1 MILKAFR
8 WGSTVSTIMAVL
20 AVVPPVASQDALP
33 PAEELIDRHIEA
45 MGGRDTL
52 LGHASSRSTGTF
64 SMPAAGITGTLVV
77 EAAAPN
83 RMASQVEIPG
93 LGLIRNGF
101 DGKVGWS
108 VDPNLGPRL
117 LDGLELAAMQ
127 ENTHQLAALRDPSL
141 FTVRETVELTEMNGQ
156 PCYRV
161 RLVWNSGR
169 ETFDCYSVE
178 TGLMVAMSASQETP
192 MGNIESVTFLEEYQE
207 YGGILSPTRIRQQAL
222 GQEQLMTLDSI
233 EYDVV
238 EDDAFDPPAS
248 IRTLMEAAG
257 PNDPD

>member
-1 MILKAFR
+1 MMRKATR
-8 WGSTVSTIMAVL
+8 WGSTMMATMAVL
-20 AVVPPVASQDALP
+20 AAAAPVASQDALP
-33 PAEELIDRHIEA
+33 PAEQVIDRYVEA
-45 MGGRDTL
+45 MGGRDAL

-64 SMPAAGITGTLVV
+64 AMPAAGITGTLVV
-77 EAAAPN
+77 EAAPN

-101 DGKVGWS
+101 DGEVGWS

-127 ENTHQLAALRDPSL
+127 ENAHQLAALRDPSL
-141 FTVRETVELTEMNGQ
+141 FTVRETVEFTEMNGQ

-169 ETFDCYSVE
+169 ETFECYSVE

-192 MGNIESVTFLEEYQE
+192 MGDIESVTFLEEYQE

-222 GQEQLMTLDSI
+222 GQEQVMTVDSI
-233 EYDVV
+233 EYGVV
-238 EDDAFDPPAS
+238 GDDAFDPPAS

-257 PNDPD
+257 SNHPD